1 MSASRRGQAIVVG
14 AGIAGI
20 TAARALADRFAR
32 VHVIER
38 DPGVTPRPHVPHQ
51 PHTHVL
57 GAQGYRLLCRQ
68 FAGFDEDMA
77 ASGAPRFDYGQCPY
91 FVGRWA
97 PRGPFGLVSRSST
110 RALLEAVLRRRL
122 AACTKNV
129 ELATDQRVRGYVLGD
144 DRVTAVRLEDGRTL
158 EADLIVDAAGMGSKT
173 PEWIAGHGF
182 PTPDRTEVDLNG
194 GVVTRLFRPAPGKA
208 DDFVIMNIRRTPGNP
223 RHGVLSLVEGGLWR
237 ASLWGIAGT
246 RPDKELPGFLAFARS
261 LPVSTMAELL
271 EDAEPV
277 SPPYRY
283 GNAWAQWIHY
293 ERLPRFP
300 EGLVVIGDA
309 TFHPNYEH
317 GQGIT
322 FCAMT
327 ADVLGAHLDHHELGA
342 RHGSSLHFQRELA
355 ATVAP
360 WWDWNLATELT
371 VPDVQA
377 TPAPPATPTLASRV
391 TALRHRYFRFMRQA
405 SVHDA
410 RLWQAI
416 IEVNQ
421 AVRSPRSLLHPE
433 PVWRALRAGRAG

>member
-1 MSASRRGQAIVVG
+1 MSANRRGQAIVVG

-32 VHVIER
+32 VQVIER

-97 PRGPFGLVSRSST
+97 PRGAFGLVSRSST

-122 AACTKNV
+122 ATCANV
-129 ELATDQRVRGYVLGD
+129 VLATDQRVRGYVLGGG
-144 DRVTAVRLEDGRTL
+144 RVTAVQLEDGRPM

-173 PEWIAGHGF
+173 AEWIAGHGF
-182 PTPDRTEVDLNG
+182 PTPDRTEVDLQG
-194 GVVTRLFRPAPGKA
+194 GVVTRLFRPSPGKA

-237 ASLWGIAGT
+237 ASLWGICGV
-246 RPDKELPGFLAFARS
+246 RPDKELPGFLAFARA
-261 LPVSTMAELL
+261 LPVPAMADLL
-271 EDAEPV
+271 EGAEPV

-283 GNAWAQWIHY
+283 GNAWGQWIHY

-300 EGLVVIGDA
+300 DGLVVIGDA

-327 ADVLGAHLDHHELGA
+327 ADVLGEHLDRHELGG
-342 RHGSSLHFQRELA
+342 RPGSSLRFQRELA

-360 WWDWNLATELT
+360 WWDWNLATELA
-371 VPDVQA
+371 VPNVVA
-377 TPAPPATPTLASRV
+377 TPAAVTASRV

-405 SVHDA
+405 SPHDA
-410 RLWQAI
+410 RLWQTI

-421 AVRSPRSLLHPE
+421 AVRSPASLLHPE
-433 PVWRALRAGRAG
+433 PVWRALRAGRQGRA